1 MEVGSLFNSGI
12 LGQSFNWWIGQIADD
27 STWRENINAG
37 KFEDKEA
44 VPGWGYRYKVAI
56 MGIHGQSTETIK
68 SEELPF
74 ATVMYPIT
82 GGGGQAGSM
91 ATPALRQ
98 GNVVFGFF
106 MDGGQEQVPV
116 IMGVLGNNLQTP
128 LQTKT
133 EETGGIRFAGT
144 SGYAE
149 SKKPKKEAKENVPD
163 ADLGISKP
171 VSKEQGIEKAALG
184 AMGNLVNQA
193 SNLSSAASSSLSEL
207 RARTAARNNTVGNR
221 VGDLVTDASA
231 LADLA
236 AERRIGR

>member
-27 STWRENINAG
+27 STWRENMNSG

-56 MGIHGQSTETIK
+56 MGIHGQSIDTID

-74 ATVMYPIT
+74 ATVMYPTT

-98 GNVVFGFF
+98 GNMVFGFF

-133 EETGGIRFAGT
+133 EESGGLRYAAI

-149 SKKPKKEAKENVPD
+149 PKKPKKEAKELTPESD
-163 ADLGISKP
+163 MGISKP
-171 VSKEQGIEKAALG
+171 TSKEEGIEKAALS
-184 AMGNLVNQA
+184 AMGGLANQS
-193 SNLSSAASSSLSEL
+193 SNLSQSASSSLAQL
-207 RARTAARNNTVGNR
+207 RAKTAARNNAIGNR
-221 VGDLVTDASA
+221 VGDLVTDPDI

-236 AERRIGR
+236 AERLRGS

>member
-27 STWRENINAG
+27 STWRENINSG
-37 KFEDKEA
+37 KFEDKES
-44 VPGWGYRYKVAI
+44 VPGWGYRYKVSI
-56 MGIHGQSTETIK
+56 MGIHGQSIDTIK

-74 ATVMYPIT
+74 ATVMYPIST
-82 GGGGQAGSM
+82 GGGQAGAF

-133 EETGGIRFAGT
+133 ELTGGLRYAGI

-149 SKKPKKEAKENVPD
+149 PQKPKKEAKENVPD
-163 ADLGISKP
+163 TDMGISKP
-171 VSKEQGIEKAALG
+171 VSKEEGIEKAALG

-236 AERRIGR
+236 AERLRGG

>member
-44 VPGWGYRYKVAI
+44 VPGWGYRYKVRI
-56 MGIHGQSTETIK
+56 MGLHERAIETIESK
-68 SEELPF
+68 ELPW
-74 ATVMYPIT
+74 ATLMYPVT
-82 GGGGQAGSM
+82 TGGGQAAAF

-98 GNVVFGFF
+98 GNFVFGFF

-116 IMGVLGNNLQTP
+116 IMGVLGNNAQTD

-133 EETGGIRFAGT
+133 EETGGLAYSGI

-149 SKKPKKEAKENVPD
+149 PAEPKGVAKEKCPD
-163 ADLGISKP
+163 SDMGISKP
-171 VSKEQGIEKAALG
+171 TSKTQSIEKAALG
-184 AMGNLVNQA
+184 AMGDLKKQT
-193 SNLSSAASSSLSEL
+193 SNLSQL
-207 RARTAARNNTVGNR
+207 RAKTAARNNAVGNR
-221 VGDLVTDASA
+221 VGDVVTDAGA
-231 LADLA
+231 LAELA

>member
-27 STWRENINAG
+27 STWRENINPG

-44 VPGWGYRYKVAI
+44 VPGWGYRYKVRI
-56 MGIHGQSTETIK
+56 MGLHERAIETIK
-68 SEELPF
+68 SKELPW
-74 ATVMYPIT
+74 ATLMYPVT
-82 GGGGQAGSM
+82 AGGGQAAAF

-98 GNVVFGFF
+98 GNFVFGFF

-116 IMGVLGNNLQTP
+116 IMGVIGNNAQTD

-133 EETGGIRFAGT
+133 EETGGLAYSGM

-149 SKKPKKEAKENVPD
+149 PAEPKGVAKESVPD
-163 ADLGISKP
+163 SDMGISKP
-171 VSKEQGIEKAALG
+171 TSKTQGIEKAALG
-184 AMGNLVNQA
+184 AIGDLKKQT
-193 SNLSSAASSSLSEL
+193 SNLSQL
-207 RARTAARNNTVGNR
+207 RAKTAARNNTVGNR
-221 VGDLVTDASA
+221 VGDVVTDAGA
-231 LADLA
+231 LAELA